1 LPVVLQYGM
10 ANDSHP
16 NVARIACGIWVRIAM
31 AVGAWNSRP
40 SLGAIAVNPL
50 RRLATSAP
58 VALILASLAVPHAHA
73 VTIEMATVGNPGN
86 AADTT
91 GYGRVDYAYG
101 IGKTHITIDQYCEFL
116 NAVAKTDT
124 YGLYDE
130 GFPHSPSTSF
140 RPRIHP
146 RSVRRQ
152 TSTRSP
158 LS

>member
-1 LPVVLQYGM
+1 
-10 ANDSHP
+10 
-16 NVARIACGIWVRIAM
+16 
-31 AVGAWNSRP
+31 
-40 SLGAIAVNPL
+40 
-50 RRLATSAP
+50 
-58 VALILASLAVPHAHA
+58 
-73 VTIEMATVGNPGN
+73 MATVGNPGN